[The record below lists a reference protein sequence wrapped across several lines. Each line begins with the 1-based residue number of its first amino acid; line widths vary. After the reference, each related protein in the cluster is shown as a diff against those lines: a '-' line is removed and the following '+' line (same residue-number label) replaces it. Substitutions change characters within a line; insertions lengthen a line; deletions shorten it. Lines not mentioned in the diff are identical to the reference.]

1 MERGWL
7 GLPFR
12 PISEFYKER
21 FGGKVYKIPVAT
33 ADACPNRL
41 GLRGMKTCSFCDVWG
56 SAARAEA
63 LDLDLQTQLEKYS
76 QTIGKRFNAAQFLVY
91 FQAYTSTFTALHR
104 VKAQYD
110 LALSYPGVCG
120 LVVGTRPD
128 CLSAGVLN
136 EWKAYSEKTYLSIE
150 LGLQSFDEE
159 QLVFLRRGHT
169 AEDSITAIEKIAA
182 LNAPIDIGI
191 HLMFGLPGESLE
203 SIRQTAEA
211 CNRLN
216 IQNVKLHNLHV
227 LKGTELELQFNRGE
241 FVPIEREAYAE
252 RVQVFLEHL
261 NPQIYVH
268 RLAAFSSRFHE
279 LIAPKWT
286 SDKMGSHQFVVDHIR
301 SNQGYQGRYFQT
313 TDLHLLKKK
322 EELAIR
328 SLPLVHSLSN
338 CSV

>member
-1 MERGWL
+1 MERGWR

-63 LDLDLQTQLEKYS
+63 LDLDLQSQLAKYS
-76 QTIGKRFNAAQFLVY
+76 QSIGKRFNAAQFLVY

-110 LALSYPGVCG
+110 LALNFPGVRG

-150 LGLQSFDEE
+150 LGVQTFDED

-169 AEDSITAIEKIAA
+169 AKDSIAAIEKISA
-182 LNAPIDIGI
+182 LNSPIDIGI
-191 HLMFGLPGESLE
+191 HLMFGLPGETLE
-203 SIRQTAEA
+203 SIRQTAEI
-211 CNRLN
+211 CNQLN

-227 LKGTELELQFNRGE
+227 LKDTELENQYNRGE
-241 FVPIEREAYAE
+241 FAPIEREAYAE
-252 RVQVFLEHL
+252 RVQVFLENL
-261 NPQIYVH
+261 SPQIYVH
-268 RLAAFSSRFHE
+268 RLAAFSSRFNE

-286 SDKMGSHQFVVDHIR
+286 SDKMGTHQYVVDQLR
-301 SNQGYQGRYFQT
+301 KNQSYQSRLFQTQQQT
-313 TDLHLLKKK
+313 TDDSKK
-322 EELAIR
+322 ELQLR
-328 SLPLVHSLSN
+328 SIPLVSASSPAH
-338 CSV
+338 